1 MTRTE
6 FLNKVVAPVGRFCIF
21 LTRDKSHHFYNS
33 PQEADEFIEQC
44 VNEGKDV
51 YFGVSTF
58 NEDTRKAE
66 HSAYLKSFFLDLDC
80 GEDKVKDKD
89 GNPLPKPKGYVDQ
102 ATALAALKQ
111 FVKAHSLPKP
121 MVVNSGRGVHAY
133 WPLIDPI
140 SYVEWAPI
148 AKGFKRL
155 CLESGLIIDPAV
167 PADAA
172 RILRPVGTKN
182 FKDPSNP
189 LDVEL
194 WMDAQPITLD
204 AFRANV
210 PVQHEPPKLNRQLD
224 ATTRALLGN
233 KVSKFKNI
241 HIKTVNGQGCE
252 QLKAALENPAGVDEP
267 MWRAMLSIAWTCEDR
282 DKAIHVVSK
291 GHEGYDPIKTVQKAE
306 QTQGPYL
313 CATIEDMNP
322 MGCAKCQHKGKISS
336 PIRLGDEVQV
346 ATPEQSLFEV
356 VEETAEG
363 VSQVVTHQIP
373 EYPAPY
379 VRGVNGGVY
388 RRQVVD
394 GAVEDFMV
402 YRYDFYITK
411 RLDDP
416 DRGQTVMAMVHM
428 PKDGVKSFSLS
439 LVDAMASDRLRD
451 RLAAH
456 GVIVATPKEWGE
468 IMRYV
473 TTWTNSL
480 QAESEAETSRTQ
492 FGWADEGDCFII
504 GDRELRTGNAIRYS
518 PPSSATISIAP
529 LMKKKGTIKEW
540 KSVVNMYG
548 RPGNEVRAFALFMGF
563 GAPLIRLTPLKG
575 ALLNLMSPE
584 SGTGKST
591 IQMAINSIYG
601 LPYDL
606 LLQKTDTIN
615 ARMHR
620 IGIMNNLPV
629 TIDEITNMTPEAMSE
644 LAYAIT
650 QGRGK
655 DRMKSQGNELR
666 ANNTRWQTIV
676 VSSGNSSIYDKLSS
690 LKASADGE
698 IMRVMEFR
706 VDADTSLSKEE
717 SDNVFGKL
725 NDNYGVAGDAY
736 INYLLDNPDAVNALM
751 ANVKAKVDTSIHFSS
766 RERFWSAMIVCA
778 IAGGI
783 ISRNLGLHDI
793 NPMKILRW
801 LQTAVTPMR
810 TEAVTAK
817 SEPIENL
824 GVFLVEHARHTLV
837 IHGKPSTSGL
847 PMAPLKEP
855 YGELLV
861 RWEPDTGMIY
871 ISTVHLKKW
880 CVDRQVSYKD
890 LVDDLEAKGIC
901 TRGEKKRMSTGTNL
915 PGVTINTL
923 KIDAVKGGFNANIA
937 APGGEPGND

>member
-6 FLNKVVAPVGRFCIF
+6 FLTKVVAGLGRFCIF
-21 LTRDKSHHFYNS
+21 LTYDKSHHFFDS
-33 PQEADEFIEQC
+33 PQEADGFIEQC

-58 NEDTRKAE
+58 HEDVRKAE
-66 HSAYLKSFFLDLDC
+66 HSAYIKTFFLDLDC
-80 GEDKVKDKD
+80 GQDKVFDKD

-102 ATALAALKQ
+102 ATALAALRE
-111 FVKAHSLPKP
+111 FVKAQSLPKP
-121 MVVNSGRGVHAY
+121 LVVNSGRGVHAY
-133 WPLIDPI
+133 WVLDNPI
-140 SYVEWAPI
+140 TYGEWKPI
-148 AKGFKRL
+148 ASGFKKL

-172 RILRPVGTKN
+172 RILRPVGTRN
-182 FKDPSNP
+182 YKDPSNP

-194 WMDAQPITLD
+194 WMDAAPITLD
-204 AFRANV
+204 DFRKHI
-210 PVQHEPPKLNRQLD
+210 PVQHEPPKLNRTLD

-233 KVSKFKNI
+233 KVSKFRNI
-241 HIKTVNGQGCE
+241 HIKTCEGRGCE
-252 QLKAALENPAGVDEP
+252 QLKWALENPQSVDEP

-282 DKAIHVVSK
+282 DKAIHVVSR
-291 GHEGYDPIKTVQKAE
+291 GHEGYDPIKTQQKAE

-313 CATIEDMNP
+313 CATIEDLNP
-322 MGCAKCQHKGKISS
+322 GGCSKCPHKGKISS

-346 ATPEQSLFEV
+346 ATPEQSLFDV
-356 VEETAEG
+356 VEETPEG
-363 VSQVVTHQIP
+363 VSQVVTLQIP
-373 EYPAPY
+373 EFPAPY

-394 GAVEDFMV
+394 GAVEDFMI

-416 DRGQTVMAMVHM
+416 DKGQTLMAMVHM
-428 PKDGVKSFSLS
+428 PKDGVKSFPLA
-439 LVDAMASDRLRD
+439 LVDAMAGDRLRD
-451 RLAAH
+451 KLAAH
-456 GVIVATPKEWGE
+456 GIVVASTKEWGE

-473 TTWTNSL
+473 TTWTNAL

-492 FGWADEGDCFII
+492 FGWADEGESFII
-504 GDRELRTGNAIRYS
+504 GDRELRAGNAIRYS

-698 IMRVMEFR
+698 IMRVMEFK

-736 INYLLDNPDAVNALM
+736 IAHLLDNAEAVDALM
-751 ANVKAKVDTSIHFSS
+751 ANVKNKVDTSIHFSS
-766 RERFWSAMIVCA
+766 RERFWSAMITCA
-778 IAGGI
+778 ITGGI

-793 NPMKILRW
+793 NPMKILKW

-837 IHGKPSTSGL
+837 INGKPPTNGL
-847 PMAPLKEP
+847 PPQIMREP

-880 CVDRQVSYKD
+880 CVERQVSYKD
-890 LVDDLEAKGIC
+890 LVDDLESKAIC

-923 KIDAVKGGFNANIA
+923 KIDAVKGGFNASIA
-937 APGGEPGND
+937 APGSESDND

>member
-6 FLNKVVAPVGRFCIF
+6 FLNKVVAPSGRFCIF
-21 LTRDKSHHFYNS
+21 LTWDKSHHFFDS
-33 PQEADEFIEQC
+33 PQDADEFIEQC
-44 VNEGKDV
+44 VNENKDV

-66 HSAYLKSFFLDLDC
+66 YSAYLKSFFLDLDC
-80 GEDKVKDKD
+80 GHDKVFDQD

-102 ATALAALKQ
+102 ATALSALKQ
-111 FVKAHSLPKP
+111 FVKAQSLPKP

-133 WPLIDPI
+133 WPLDNPI
-140 SYVEWAPI
+140 TYSEWLPI
-148 AKGFKRL
+148 ARGFKKL
-155 CLESGLIIDPAV
+155 CLENGLIIDPAV

-182 FKDPSNP
+182 FKDKQNP
-189 LDVEL
+189 LDVVL
-194 WMDAQPITLD
+194 WADAPCVTLD
-204 AFRANV
+204 SFRANV
-210 PVQHEPPKLNRQLD
+210 PVQHEPPKLNRALD

-233 KVSKFKNI
+233 KVAKFKNI
-241 HIKTVNGQGCE
+241 HIKTANGHGCE
-252 QLKAALENPAGVDEP
+252 QIKWALENPASVDEP
-267 MWRAMLSIAWTCEDR
+267 FWRAMLSIAWTCEDR
-282 DKAIHVVSK
+282 EKAIHIVSK
-291 GHEGYDPIKTVQKAE
+291 GHDGYDPIKTLQKAE
-306 QTQGPYL
+306 QTQGPYM
-313 CATIEDMNP
+313 CATIEDLNP
-322 MGCAKCQHKGKISS
+322 GKCAGCQHKGKIGS

-346 ATPEQSLFEV
+346 ATPEQSLFET
-356 VEETAEG
+356 VEEDETG

-388 RRQVVD
+388 RRMVVD
-394 GAVEDFMV
+394 GAVEDCMV

-411 RLDDP
+411 RLEDP
-416 DRGQTVMAMVHM
+416 EKGQTVMAMVHM
-428 PKDGVKSFSLS
+428 PKDGVKSFPLA
-439 LVDAMASDRLRD
+439 LTEAMAGDRLRD
-451 RLAAH
+451 RLAAN
-456 GVIVATPKEWGE
+456 GIVVASGKEWGE
-468 IMRYV
+468 IMKYV
-473 TTWTNSL
+473 TTWTNAL
-480 QAESEAETSRTQ
+480 QAESEAEQSRTQ
-492 FGWADEGDCFII
+492 FGWADDDQCFVI
-504 GDRELRTGNAIRYS
+504 GDRELRAGNSIRYS

-529 LMKKKGTIKEW
+529 LLKKKGTIREW
-540 KSVVNMYG
+540 KSVVDMYA

-601 LPYDL
+601 VPYDL
-606 LLQKTDTIN
+606 LLQKADTLN

-629 TIDEITNMTPEAMSE
+629 TIDEITNMTPEQMSE

-655 DRMKSQGNELR
+655 ERMESQGNRLR
-666 ANNTRWQTIV
+666 VNNTRWQTIV

-698 IMRVMEFR
+698 IMRVMEFK

-717 SDNVFGKL
+717 SDRIFGKL

-736 INYLLDNPDAVNALM
+736 IDYLLTDPKGVEALM
-751 ANVKAKVDTSIHFSS
+751 ETVKAKVDQTIKFTS
-766 RERFWSAMIVCA
+766 RERFWSAMITCA
-778 IAGGI
+778 ITGGI
-783 ISRNLGLHDI
+783 IAGNLGLHSI
-793 NPMKILRW
+793 NPGKILKW
-801 LQTAVTPMR
+801 LQSAVTPMR

-817 SEPIENL
+817 AEPMENL
-824 GVFLVEHARHTLV
+824 GVFLVEHARNTLV
-837 IHGKPSTSGL
+837 IDGKPTVSGL
-847 PMAPLKEP
+847 PLIHREP

-861 RWEPDTGMIY
+861 RWEPDVGHIY

-890 LVDDLEAKGIC
+890 LVDDLESKGIC
-901 TRGEKKRMSTGTNL
+901 NRGEKKRMSTGTNL

-923 KIDAVKGGFNANIA
+923 KIDAVKGGFNVET
-937 APGGEPGND
+937 APPGATPDNG

>member
-6 FLNKVVAPVGRFCIF
+6 FLNKVVASEGRFCIF
-21 LTRDKSHHFYNS
+21 LTHNKSHHFFDS
-33 PQEADEFIEQC
+33 PQEADEFIEEC
-44 VNEGKDV
+44 VGEGRDV

-58 NEDTRKAE
+58 NDDVRKAE
-66 HSAYLKSFFLDLDC
+66 HSAYLKSFFIDIDC
-80 GEDKVKDKD
+80 GEEKAAKGD
-89 GNPLPKPKGYVDQ
+89 GYVDQ
-102 ATALAALKQ
+102 ATALAALKR
-111 FVKAHSLPKP
+111 FVKEHSLPKP
-121 MVVNSGRGVHAY
+121 MVVNSGRGIHAY
-133 WPLIDPI
+133 WPLVAPI
-140 SYVEWAPI
+140 SYGEWLPI
-148 AKGFKRL
+148 ARGFKKL
-155 CLESGLIIDPAV
+155 CIENGLIIDPAV

-172 RILRPVGTKN
+172 RILRPIDTRN
-182 FKDPSNP
+182 FKDPANP

-194 WMDAQPITLD
+194 WADVEPMALD
-204 AFRANV
+204 DFRSKV
-210 PVQHEPPKLNRQLD
+210 PVYHEPPKLNRTLD

-241 HIKTVNGQGCE
+241 HIKTVEGRGCE
-252 QLKAALENPAGVDEP
+252 QLKIALENPAGVDEP

-282 DKAIHVVSK
+282 EKAIHVVSQ
-291 GHEGYDPIKTVQKAE
+291 GHDGYDPIRTLQKAE
-306 QTQGPYL
+306 QTGGPYM
-313 CATIEDMNP
+313 CSTIEGLNP
-322 MGCAKCQHKGKISS
+322 AGCAKCVNKGKISS

-346 ATPEQSLFEV
+346 ATPEQSLFEAV
-356 VEETAEG
+356 VEDEEG
-363 VSQVVTHQIP
+363 VSQVVTQQIP
-373 EYPAPY
+373 EFPSPY

-388 RRQVVD
+388 RRIVVD
-394 GAVEDFMV
+394 GAVEDTMV

-411 RLDDP
+411 RLSDTEK
-416 DRGQTVMAMVHM
+416 GESVMAVVHM
-428 PKDGVKSFSLS
+428 PKDGVRSFTLPLS
-439 LVDAMASDRLRD
+439 DVAAQDRLRD
-451 RLAAH
+451 RLSMY
-456 GVIVATPKEWGE
+456 GVIVASPKEWGE
-468 IMRYV
+468 ILKYV
-473 TTWTNSL
+473 TTWTNALQSES
-480 QAESEAETSRTQ
+480 QAEISRTQ
-492 FGWADEGDCFII
+492 FGWADDGECFII
-504 GDRELRTGNAIRYS
+504 GDRELRNGGIRYS
-518 PPSSATISIAP
+518 PPSAATMGIAP
-529 LMKKKGTIKEW
+529 LLKKKGTVREW
-540 KSVVNMYG
+540 KSVIDMYA

-601 LPYDL
+601 VPYDL
-606 LLQKTDTIN
+606 LLQKADTLN

-629 TIDEITNMTPEAMSE
+629 TIDEITNMSPEQMSE

-698 IMRVMEFR
+698 IMRVMEFK

-717 SDNVFGKL
+717 SDKIFGKL
-725 NDNYGVAGDAY
+725 NDNYGVAGDKY
-736 INYLLDNPDAVNALM
+736 INFLLESPDEVNDLM
-751 ANVKAKVDTSIHFSS
+751 ARVKHKVDTSIKFSA
-766 RERFWSAMIVCA
+766 RERFWSAMITCA

-793 NPMKILRW
+793 NPMKILKW
-801 LQTAVTPMR
+801 LQNSVAPMR

-817 SEPIENL
+817 AEPLENL

-837 IHGKPSTSGL
+837 IHGTPTTSGI
-847 PMAPLKEP
+847 PMAPIKEP

-861 RWEPDTGMIY
+861 RWEPDTQMIY

-923 KIDAVKGGFNANIA
+923 KIDAAKGGFSVEATA
-937 APGGEPGND
+937 TGGKPDDD

>member
-6 FLNKVVAPVGRFCIF
+6 FLTKVVAAVGRFCIF
-21 LTRDKSHHFYNS
+21 LTYDKSHHFFNS
-33 PQEADEFIEQC
+33 PQEADNFIEQC

-58 NEDTRKAE
+58 NEDVRKAE
-66 HSAYLKSFFLDLDC
+66 HSAFLKSFFLDLDC
-80 GEDKVKDKD
+80 GHDKVFDQD
-89 GNPLPKPKGYVDQ
+89 GNPLPKAKGYADQ
-102 ATALAALKQ
+102 ATALNALKQ
-111 FVKAHSLPKP
+111 FVKAQGLPKP
-121 MVVNSGRGVHAY
+121 MVVGSGRGVHAY
-133 WPLIDPI
+133 WVLDNPI
-140 SYVEWAPI
+140 TYGQWKPI
-148 AKGFKRL
+148 AEGFKKL
-155 CLESGLIIDPAV
+155 CRNSGLIIDPAV

-194 WMDAQPITLD
+194 WIDAPVITLED
-204 AFRANV
+204 FLKNV
-210 PVQHEPPKLNRQLD
+210 PVLHEPPKLNRSLD
-224 ATTRALLGN
+224 PTTRALLGN
-233 KVSKFKNI
+233 KVSKFRNI
-241 HIKTVNGQGCE
+241 HIKTVEGRGCE
-252 QLKAALENPAGVDEP
+252 QIKWALENPASVDEP
-267 MWRAMLSIAWTCEDR
+267 LWRAMLSIAWTCEDR
-282 DKAIHVVSK
+282 DKAIHVISR
-291 GHEGYDPIKTVQKAE
+291 GHEGYDAIRTRQKAE

-313 CATIEDMNP
+313 CATIEDLNP
-322 MGCAKCQHKGKISS
+322 GKCAGCQHKGKITS

-346 ATPEQSLFEV
+346 ATPEQSLFET
-356 VEETAEG
+356 VEADETG

-373 EYPAPY
+373 EFPSPY

-388 RRQVVD
+388 RRQIVD

-411 RLDDP
+411 RLEDP

-428 PKDGVKSFSLS
+428 PKDGVKSFALP
-439 LVDAMASDRLRD
+439 LTEAMAGDRLRD

-456 GVIVATPKEWGE
+456 GIVVASPKEWGE
-468 IMRYV
+468 IMKYV

-492 FGWADEGDCFII
+492 FGWADDDQCFIV
-504 GDRELRTGNAIRYS
+504 GDRELRANNAIRYS
-518 PPSSATISIAP
+518 PPSAATISIAP
-529 LMKKKGTIKEW
+529 LLKKKGTIREW
-540 KSVVNMYG
+540 KSVVDMYA

-563 GAPLIRLTPLKG
+563 GAPLIKYTPLKG

-601 LPYDL
+601 VPYDL

-629 TIDEITNMTPEAMSE
+629 TIDEITNMAPEQMSE

-698 IMRVMEFR
+698 IMRVMEFK

-717 SDNVFGKL
+717 SDKIFGKL

-736 INYLLDNPDAVNALM
+736 INYLLSDPAGVTAVM
-751 ANVKAKVDTSIHFSS
+751 EMVKAKVDTSIKFTA
-766 RERFWSAMIVCA
+766 RERFWSAMITCA

-783 ISRNLGLHDI
+783 IAGNLGLHSI
-793 NPMKILRW
+793 NPGRVLKW
-801 LQTAVTPMR
+801 LQSAVTPMR

-817 SEPIENL
+817 AEPMENL
-824 GVFLVEHARHTLV
+824 GVFLVEHSRNTLV
-837 IHGKPSTSGL
+837 IDNKATSSGL
-847 PMAPLKEP
+847 PPIIHREP

-861 RWEPDTGMIY
+861 RWEPDVGHIY
-871 ISTVHLKKW
+871 ISTIHLKKW

-890 LVDDLEAKGIC
+890 LVDELEKKGIGS
-901 TRGEKKRMSTGTNL
+901 RGEKKRMSTGTNL
-915 PGVTINTL
+915 PGVTINTI
-923 KIDAVKGGFNANIA
+923 KIDASKGGFDVETS
-937 APGGEPGND
+937 APRPESDDS

>member
-6 FLNKVVAPVGRFCIF
+6 FLNKVVASEGRFCIF
-21 LTRDKSHHFYNS
+21 LTCNKSHHFFDS
-33 PQEADEFIEQC
+33 PQEAEGFIEQC
-44 VNEGKDV
+44 VSEGKDV

-58 NEDTRKAE
+58 NDDARKAE
-66 HSAYLKSFFLDLDC
+66 NSAYLKSFFIDIDC
-80 GEDKVKDKD
+80 GEEKAAKGD
-89 GNPLPKPKGYVDQ
+89 GYVDQ

-133 WPLIDPI
+133 WTLIDPI
-140 SYVEWAPI
+140 PYGEWLPI
-148 AKGFKRL
+148 ARGFKKL
-155 CLESGLIIDPAV
+155 CLENGLVIDPAV

-182 FKDPSNP
+182 FKDPANP

-194 WMDAQPITLD
+194 WADAPSIALD
-204 AFRANV
+204 DFRSKV
-210 PVQHEPPKLNRQLD
+210 PVQHEPPKLNRTLD

-241 HIKTVNGQGCE
+241 HIKTVEGRGCE

-282 DKAIHVVSK
+282 EKAIHVVSQ
-291 GHEGYDPIKTVQKAE
+291 GHDGYDPIKTLQKAE

-313 CATIEDMNP
+313 CATIESLNP
-322 MGCAKCQHKGKISS
+322 MGCAKCVHKGKINS
-336 PIRLGDEVQV
+336 PIRLGDEVQA

-356 VEETAEG
+356 VEENEEG

-373 EYPAPY
+373 EFPAPY
-379 VRGVNGGVY
+379 IRGMNGGVY
-388 RRQVVD
+388 RRVVVD
-394 GAVEDFMV
+394 GAVEDTMI

-411 RLDDP
+411 RLDDTEK
-416 DRGQTVMAMVHM
+416 GESVMAVVHM
-428 PKDGVKSFSLS
+428 PKDGVRSFTLPLS
-439 LVDAMASDRLRD
+439 DVVAQDRLRD
-451 RLAAH
+451 RLSMH
-456 GVIVATPKEWGE
+456 GVIVASPKEWAE
-468 IMRYV
+468 IMKYV
-473 TTWTNSL
+473 TTWTNAL
-480 QAESEAETSRTQ
+480 QSESEAEISRTQ
-492 FGWADEGDCFII
+492 FGWADDGQCFII
-504 GDRELRTGNAIRYS
+504 GDRELRAGGAIRYS
-518 PPSSATISIAP
+518 PPSTSTMGIAP
-529 LMKKKGTIKEW
+529 LMKKKGTVREW
-540 KSVVNMYG
+540 KSVVDMYA

-601 LPYDL
+601 VPYDL

-629 TIDEITNMTPEAMSE
+629 TIDEITNMAPEQMSE

-666 ANNTRWQTIV
+666 ANTTRWQTIV

-698 IMRVMEFR
+698 IMRVMEFK
-706 VDADTSLSKEE
+706 VDADTSLTKEE
-717 SDNVFGKL
+717 SDRIFGKL
-725 NDNYGVAGDAY
+725 NDNYGVAGDKY
-736 INYLLDNPDAVNALM
+736 INYLLESPDEVNDLM
-751 ANVKAKVDTSIHFSS
+751 ARVKHKVDTTIRFSS
-766 RERFWSAMIVCA
+766 RERFWSAMITCA

-793 NPMKILRW
+793 NPMKVLKW
-801 LQTAVTPMR
+801 LQNSVTPMR

-817 SEPIENL
+817 AEPLESL

-837 IHGKPSTSGL
+837 INGKPATSGI
-847 PMAPLKEP
+847 PMAPIREP
-855 YGELLV
+855 YGELLI
-861 RWEPDTGMIY
+861 RWEPDTSIIY

-880 CVDRQVSYKD
+880 CVERQVSYKD

-901 TRGEKKRMSTGTNL
+901 NRGEKKRMSTGTNL

-923 KIDAVKGGFNANIA
+923 RIDAAKGGFSANVET
-937 APGGEPGND
+937 PRSEPHDD